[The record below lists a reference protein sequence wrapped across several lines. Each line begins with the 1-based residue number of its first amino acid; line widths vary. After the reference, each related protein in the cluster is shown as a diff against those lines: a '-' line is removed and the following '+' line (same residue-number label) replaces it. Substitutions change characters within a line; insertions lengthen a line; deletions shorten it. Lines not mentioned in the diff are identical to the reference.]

1 MASFQKDELK
11 KAEEYFKD
19 VHMTQEQHKIFT
31 DFVQIFLKYIPLEEI
46 TAKGIGWKAVKEWQL
61 KHKRDLLGL
70 IEAEP
75 EERINSIFELTQIV
89 KQDLIDILENPDDKG
104 KIDLAIEELMDFYKD
119 KYAFR

>member
-89 KQDLIDILENPDDKG
+89 KQDLIDILENPGDKG